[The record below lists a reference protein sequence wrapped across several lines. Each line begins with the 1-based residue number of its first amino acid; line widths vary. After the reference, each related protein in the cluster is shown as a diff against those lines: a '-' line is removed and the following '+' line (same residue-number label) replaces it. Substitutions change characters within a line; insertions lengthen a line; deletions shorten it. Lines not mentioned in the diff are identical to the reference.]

1 MRRLVRPRRTA
12 RARRRRR
19 RERSTRMSRFAI
31 VTDGSVTLPPTF
43 LTSEQVAIAHDH
55 ISFGLESY
63 TPGVDLTDAQ
73 FYELIRTRKLPP
85 STSQPS
91 LGDIRD
97 AYEHALRFA
106 KDILVI
112 TVDATRSGTHATMA
126 TAAHSMPGRFAV
138 VDSHTVSGGMGLIVM
153 SCARARRNG
162 SSLDEAEAIA
172 RKHAERVRLL
182 AYIDTLDFIKRSG
195 RVPAIRLV
203 IGSLLQIKPIIR
215 FAGGEP
221 EMIDRIRTRS
231 RGLQRLR
238 ELILNEMPEG
248 SRAQVYVL
256 HTNSPEDAGALGEW
270 ARRTFHC
277 IEYYEQDAGPVLAT
291 HVGPGVVALGF
302 LKED

>member
-1 MRRLVRPRRTA
+1 
-12 RARRRRR
+12 
-19 RERSTRMSRFAI
+19 MSRFAL

-138 VDSHTVSGGMGLIVM
+138 VDSHTVSGAMGLIVM
-153 SCARARRNG
+153 SCARARSKG
-162 SSLDEAEAIA
+162 ASLEDAEALA
-172 RKHAERVRLL
+172 RKYAERVRLL

-195 RVPAIRLV
+195 RVPAIRAL

-221 EMIDRIRTRS
+221 AMIDRVRTRS

-238 ELILNEMPEG
+238 ELVLAELPEG
-248 SRAQVYVL
+248 SRAQMFVL
-256 HTNSPEDAGALGEW
+256 HTNSASDARELGEW

-291 HVGPGVVALGF
+291 HVGPGVVGIGF
-302 LKED
+302 FQED

>member
-1 MRRLVRPRRTA
+1 
-12 RARRRRR
+12 
-19 RERSTRMSRFAI
+19 MSRFAL
-31 VTDGSVTLPPTF
+31 VTDGSVTLPDSF
-43 LTSEQVAIAHDH
+43 RASEQVAVAHDH
-55 ISFGLESY
+55 ISFGMDSY
-63 TPGVDLTDAQ
+63 TPGVDLTDGQ
-73 FYELIRTRKLPP
+73 FYDLIRTRREPP

-106 KDILVI
+106 KDVLVI

-126 TAAHSMPGRFAV
+126 TAAHSMLGRFAV
-138 VDSHTVSGGMGLIVM
+138 VDSHSVSGAMGLIVM
-153 SCARARRNG
+153 ACARARQKG
-162 SSLDEAEAIA
+162 ATLDDAEALA
-172 RKHAERVRLL
+172 RKYAERVRLL

-195 RVPAIRLV
+195 RVPAIRML

-231 RGLQRLR
+231 RGLQRVR
-238 ELILNEMPEG
+238 ELMLAELPAG

-256 HTNSPEDAGALGEW
+256 HTNAPDDARELGQW

-277 IEYYEQDAGPVLAT
+277 IEYFEQDAGPVLAT
-291 HVGPGVVALGF
+291 HVGPGVVGMGF
-302 LKED
+302 FKED

>member
-1 MRRLVRPRRTA
+1 
-12 RARRRRR
+12 
-19 RERSTRMSRFAI
+19 MSRFAI
-31 VTDGSVTLPPTF
+31 VTDGSVTLPPSF
-43 LTSEQVAIAHDH
+43 LSSEQVAVAHDH
-55 ISFGLESY
+55 ISFGMDSY

-73 FYELIRTRKLPP
+73 FYDLIHSRKEPP

-97 AYEHALRFA
+97 AYEQALRTS
-106 KDILVI
+106 KDVLVI

-138 VDSHTVSGGMGLIVM
+138 VDSHSVSGAMGLIVM
-153 SCARARRNG
+153 ACARARRNG
-162 SSLDEAEAIA
+162 ASLQEAEALA
-172 RKHAERVRLL
+172 RKCSERVRLL
-182 AYIDTLDFIKRSG
+182 AYIDTLDYIKRSG
-195 RVPAIRLV
+195 RVPAIRVL

-231 RGLQRLR
+231 RGLHRLH
-238 ELILNEMPEG
+238 ELILAELPEG

-256 HTNSPEDAGALGEW
+256 HTNSPDDASALGEW

-277 IEYYEQDAGPVLAT
+277 VEYYEQDAGPVLAT
-291 HVGPGVVALGF
+291 HVGPGVVAMGF
-302 LKED
+302 FKED